1 MSGSE
6 KQVPQERVQVSEE
19 EARRVAE
26 AARQKKWDKATF
38 VRDMF
43 LGDFQLDL
51 IDPYP
56 DPDDFIGERCR
67 AFLDQLRT
75 FLHTVD

>member
-1 MSGSE
+1 MSDLE
-6 KQVPQERVQVSEE
+6 KQAPRERVHVSEE

-43 LGDFQLDL
+43 LGDFQLDQ
-51 IDPYP
+51 
-56 DPDDFIGERCR
+56 IGR
-67 AFLDQLRT
+67 A
-75 FLHTVD
+75 HV

>member
-6 KQVPQERVQVSEE
+6 RHTPRDRVQVSEA
-19 EARRVAE
+19 EARQVAE

-43 LGDFQLDL
+43 LGDFRLDL

-56 DPDDFIGERCR
+56 DPDEFIGDKCR
-67 AFLDQLRT
+67 AFL
-75 FLHTVD
+75 